1 MEHGRRGGRG
11 QGTIRIEYVPQSRQK
26 LFHSCPADEILYGG
40 AAGGGKSEAML
51 MDALKNAMKHGDVRI
66 IMFRR
71 TFADLERSL
80 ILRSKQIYPREL
92 AEYNESKKR
101 WRFTNGSMI
110 EFAHM
115 QKESDVYNYQGAE
128 YDFIYW
134 DELTHFTYNQYSYML
149 SRLRG
154 VNPAIKRQVKSAT
167 NPGGVGHAWVKE
179 RFIDVGTAE
188 TILRPEPT
196 TEEPK
201 PGTRCFIPAKIHDNQ
216 ILLQNDPTY
225 LRRLEN
231 LPEGV
236 RKQLLD
242 GNWDSFDGMAFSEWE
257 KDVHVI
263 KPFKIPEHWKRFRS
277 VDYGRTAPF
286 CCLWFAV
293 DFDYNIYIY
302 REAYQSG
309 LNAVDQADVIN
320 EMTPAHEHID
330 YTVLDSACW
339 IPNQHGESI
348 SDTYAARG
356 LYCEQASKNRLNGK
370 DRVHAWLKVYESEKT
385 GKISKLKVFDT
396 CRHLIRTMPSL
407 PVDIRNPEDVDTDAE
422 DHAYDALRYGLMS
435 RPDPRTYDPIE
446 DTQYATK
453 KQDIWCHALSDEPRK
468 QDTWYEM

>member
-1 MEHGRRGGRG
+1 MERRNRGRVQSEVRM
-11 QGTIRIEYVPQSRQK
+11 EYVAQRRQEM
-26 LFHSCPADEILYGG
+26 FHRCPADEVLYGG

-51 MDALKNAMKHGDVRI
+51 MDALKNAMKYNDARI

-80 ILRSKQIYPREL
+80 ILRSKQVYPRNV

-101 WRFTNGSMI
+101 WRFKNGSMI

-115 QKESDVYNYQGAE
+115 QKESDVFNYQGAE
-128 YDFIYW
+128 YDFMYW
-134 DELTHFTYNQYSYML
+134 DELTHFTWNQYSYML

-154 VNPAIKRQVKSAT
+154 VNPAIRRQVKSAT

-179 RFIDVGTAE
+179 RFIDIGASE
-188 TILRPEPT
+188 TIHRPDGTP
-196 TEEPK
+196 EEPK
-201 PGTRCFIPAKIHDNQ
+201 PGTRCFIPAKVHDNR
-216 ILLQNDPTY
+216 ILLDNDPSY

-231 LPEGV
+231 LPESV

-242 GNWDSFDGMAFSEWE
+242 GNWDSFDGMAFSEWD

-263 KPFKIPEHWKRFRS
+263 KPFLIPEHWKRFRAI
-277 VDYGRTAPF
+277 DYGRTAPF
-286 CCLWFAV
+286 CCLWLAI
-293 DFDYNIYIY
+293 DHDYNVYVY
-302 REAYQSG
+302 REAYQTG
-309 LNAVDQADVIN
+309 LNALDQADLIL
-320 EMTPAHEHID
+320 EMTPTDEHME

-348 SDTYAARG
+348 ADTYSSRG
-356 LYCEQASKNRLNGK
+356 VYCEQSSKNRLNGK
-370 DRVHAWLKVYESEKT
+370 DRVHAWLKVYEGENGRKFSR
-385 GKISKLKVFDT
+385 LKVFEN
-396 CRHLIRTMPSL
+396 CRHLIRTLPAL

-446 DTQYATK
+446 DVSYKVK
-453 KQDIWCHALSDEPRK
+453 KNVQWCFELSDNERVT
-468 QDTWYEM
+468 DHWYNM